1 MLARGIT
8 GELQT
13 VHLKISRCQKNA
25 TSIYPVISNIA
36 NNSTLPRSA
45 SRYLYHEKEYQ
56 KMSSKQKRKIARQ
69 NGAKAA
75 GSKSPE
81 GLQKS
86 SMNALRYGLTAMT
99 LVLSNESQA
108 KFDHMLQAYI
118 ARFQPI
124 DEIELNL
131 VDEMVAARWRQQRIW
146 MIQTASMNSEM
157 DKQEEY
163 IEETFIKCTE
173 PTRIGIAFMAMGKDN
188 ALEQMMRYETSYSRM
203 HDRAMKAL
211 ERLQGPRFN
220 AANRE
225 QEQDAEPAGPK
236 RQNKRPE
243 ARQENQEDQPEAAEP
258 KPEPVTKP
266 AVPTTSNPTQPKKQ
280 NLQNEAKDANPA
292 RIPQAI
298 KPTEP
303 PDDLPATPKV

>member
-1 MLARGIT
+1 
-8 GELQT
+8 
-13 VHLKISRCQKNA
+13 
-25 TSIYPVISNIA
+25 
-36 NNSTLPRSA
+36 
-45 SRYLYHEKEYQ
+45 
-56 KMSSKQKRKIARQ
+56 MSSRQRRKIARQ

-75 GSKSPE
+75 GSKTPE

-99 LVLSNESQA
+99 LVLSNESQP

-157 DKQEEY
+157 DKQEDY
-163 IEETFIKCTE
+163 INETFIKCTE

-188 ALEQMMRYETSYSRM
+188 ALEQMMRYENSYSRM

-211 ERLQGPRFN
+211 MRLQ
-220 AANRE
+220 
-225 QEQDAEPAGPK
+225 
-236 RQNKRPE
+236 E
-243 ARQENQEDQPEAAEP
+243 ARLKEETRLQEEESRSEEEEQLEGDTVEAVEV
-258 KPEPVTKP
+258 KPEPVNKP
-266 AVPTTSNPTQPKKQ
+266 AVPITSQPPQPANQ
-280 NLQNEAKDANPA
+280 NLQNEPNEANPCPVQPA
-292 RIPQAI
+292 IRPTYIP
-298 KPTEP
+298 E
-303 PDDLPATPKV
+303 DLPVMPKI